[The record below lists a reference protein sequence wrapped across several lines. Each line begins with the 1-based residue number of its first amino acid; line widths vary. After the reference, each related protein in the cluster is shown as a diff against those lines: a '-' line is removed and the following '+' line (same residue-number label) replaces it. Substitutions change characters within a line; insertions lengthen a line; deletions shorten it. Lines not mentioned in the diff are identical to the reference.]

1 MLLSCPCTSGMMTGQ
16 LLGGAEPLVAAEY
29 QMAILWLI
37 CATAAISTY
46 VGISLAI
53 RHAVF
58 DDCHRMCTE
67 RIIKKDRKQEIE
79 VTVYLAMKSMT
90 MTCYRGI
97 HSCFTNRLKRGTALA
112 LSEEAE
118 GNTGIADDSVH
129 PTAEGPH
136 KWQGKKEYEMLPSG
150 RSSISTHGAGD
161 GEDIEVGNGHSHGGT
176 LADASKF
183 SIEGDDDEDDDDE
196 ENKDKQDH
204 EEQKVDKEKA
214 KHSTIKEAL
223 VSHGFSGRVTYR
235 FVNNSPTVTVAG
247 PPLSAMVAFKTKGLN
262 VLSGTVPLFDNKGI
276 EVSLRRGEILTIEGP
291 SGLGKTRLL
300 RAIAQLDRPLSG
312 TLSLTNS
319 ASEADLH
326 FDFLTLATTEIAA
339 SATASGDSSANA
351 VTTSKRSIWSSL
363 LVFCKD
369 LVGATDISVPLW
381 RRRVIY
387 IPQVSGISQ
396 SVR

>member
-97 HSCFTNRLKRGTALA
+97 HSCFTNRLKRGRALA
-112 LSEEAE
+112 LSEEVE
-118 GNTGIADDSVH
+118 GNTGIADESNH

-176 LADASKF
+176 PADASKF

-196 ENKDKQDH
+196 EEAKKVGQEKDKH
-204 EEQKVDKEKA
+204 G
-214 KHSTIKEAL
+214 TIKGEEAL

-247 PPLSAMVAFKTKGLN
+247 PPPSAVVAFKTEGLN

-326 FDFLTLATTEIAA
+326 FDFLTLATTEIASSGA
-339 SATASGDSSANA
+339 IGSANPSANA